1 MDTLIE
7 NYKPI
12 LISYVV
18 CTMLSFQWFSNWF
31 DVPFCKYT
39 GISQETVQKAMEDK
53 KMNMGRTFAI
63 EMALK
68 FTMILLY
75 SYLSSTLQLTES
87 KDFLLFSA
95 FLWIGNVFPNVLSNA
110 VNENK
115 SLGYV
120 CLISGEI
127 LVLLLATA
135 LIFAFFRTN

>member
-1 MDTLIE
+1 
-7 NYKPI
+7 
-12 LISYVV
+12 
-18 CTMLSFQWFSNWF
+18 
-31 DVPFCKYT
+31 
-39 GISQETVQKAMEDK
+39 
-53 KMNMGRTFAI
+53 MNMGRTFAI